1 MRSARRARR
10 AAAARRRFQSLHL
23 VRDDLVLDLC
33 VRRFGD
39 DLLLHQLVLRLV
51 WPTLDD
57 LLRVSVADPRQC
69 LQLLLAG
76 GVQVELLGLVGRRFL
91 VGGLRLGECDGRGE
105 QQGDGDGDGAEQLG
119 HVASRRGNPA
129 RPSNTRQEIA
139 SARETCSFAA
149 TNFFW
154 SASTWTAY
162 RSANST
168 AACAV
173 S

>member
-1 MRSARRARR
+1 
-10 AAAARRRFQSLHL
+10 
-23 VRDDLVLDLC
+23 
-33 VRRFGD
+33 
-39 DLLLHQLVLRLV
+39 
-51 WPTLDD
+51 
-57 LLRVSVADPRQC
+57 
-69 LQLLLAG
+69 LLLAG
-76 GVQVELLGLVGRRFL
+76 GVQVELLGLLRRGFL

-105 QQGDGDGDGAEQLG
+105 EQRDGDGDGAEQLG
-119 HVASRRGNPA
+119 HMASRRGNPA

-168 AACAV
+168 AACARSLRARALPPAPCLAPGPSRFAAPPPSRRAAV
-173 S
+173 RRVVRRAA